1 MFRPSEA
8 AQMTTPLRLQQPVKS
23 TSYGVNKNTYQN
35 AKGVVMANFK
45 TYGGTEKT
53 VNGIIGV
60 EDTAQIVCR
69 FRPDIKSGCRFVLL
83 DGTEDT
89 AAAKCYEIL
98 GAPENIE
105 MRNMFLKCK
114 LRRVKGGA

>member
-8 AQMTTPLRLQQPVKS
+8 AQMTTPLRLQQPVTT
-23 TSYGVNKNTYQN
+23 TSYGVNKKTYQN
-35 AKGVVMANFK
+35 TNGVVMANFK
-45 TYGGTEKT
+45 TYGGTEKN
-53 VNGIIGV
+53 VNGVISI

-89 AAAKCYEIL
+89 DDAKCYEVL
-98 GAPENIE
+98 GVPENIE

-114 LRRVKGGA
+114 LRHVKGGA